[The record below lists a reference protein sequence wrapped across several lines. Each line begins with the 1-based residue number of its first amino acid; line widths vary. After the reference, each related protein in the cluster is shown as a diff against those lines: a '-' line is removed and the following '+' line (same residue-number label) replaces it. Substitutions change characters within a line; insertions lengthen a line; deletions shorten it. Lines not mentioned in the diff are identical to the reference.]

1 MDGSGWL
8 MPNPDG
14 QHLPTGITAA
24 DVAVAVLVA
33 CTFRCD
39 YLEDSWISIVLTYR
53 MERLFGWIEKEEK
66 SLDAGRDGRE
76 EGYLLATCS
85 PW

>member
-33 CTFRCD
+33 CTLPFGVTISKILGFRLC
-39 YLEDSWISIVLTYR
+39 LPAV
-53 MERLFGWIEKEEK
+53 
-66 SLDAGRDGRE
+66 
-76 EGYLLATCS
+76 
-85 PW
+85 

>member
-33 CTFRCD
+33 CTLPFGVTISKILGFRLC
-39 YLEDSWISIVLTYR
+39 LPTVW
-53 MERLFGWIEKEEK
+53 
-66 SLDAGRDGRE
+66 RDCLVG
-76 EGYLLATCS
+76 
-85 PW
+85 